1 MGFAKWFDE
10 QSKGIRILLLV
21 PIWGGIIG
29 LIYRIFKYIETKHT
43 ATLVG
48 GILEIVPI
56 VGFIIALL
64 DFIFMI
70 VDNKFK
76 FFVPEGEKI
85 VRAILKALSKKKKL
99 KKHLLK
105 KIKKK
110 KQNNIKAIYICISF
124 FCFIFI
130 ILCYNIIV

>member
-48 GILEIVPI
+48 GILVIVPI

-76 FFVPEGEKI
+76 FFVPEGENFGINDSAKEE
-85 VRAILKALSKKKKL
+85 KAEEATEA
-99 KKHLLK
+99 
-105 KIKKK
+105 
-110 KQNNIKAIYICISF
+110 KAEEVKEEEKAEEAPAEE
-124 FCFIFI
+124 
-130 ILCYNIIV
+130 NKEEKAE

>member
-76 FFVPEGEKI
+76 FFVPEGENFGINDSAKEE
-85 VRAILKALSKKKKL
+85 KAEEAPAEETKEEE
-99 KKHLLK
+99 
-105 KIKKK
+105 
-110 KQNNIKAIYICISF
+110 KAAEAPAEETKEEKAE
-124 FCFIFI
+124 
-130 ILCYNIIV
+130 